1 MLNLTNILVAEHLH
15 QILIQRA
22 IKVKVEKVKFAAT
35 LSQVTGV
42 LDIKVAKQ
50 APSGLQEGSGQTSSS
65 GEKQHIENQCC
76 GSASP

>member
-15 QILIQRA
+15 QILIQRVL
-22 IKVKVEKVKFAAT
+22 KVKVEKVKFSAT
-35 LSQVTGV
+35 PSQASGV
-42 LDIKVAKQ
+42 LDKEAKQ
-50 APSGLQEGSGQTSSS
+50 ASSGLQDRSGLTSSS